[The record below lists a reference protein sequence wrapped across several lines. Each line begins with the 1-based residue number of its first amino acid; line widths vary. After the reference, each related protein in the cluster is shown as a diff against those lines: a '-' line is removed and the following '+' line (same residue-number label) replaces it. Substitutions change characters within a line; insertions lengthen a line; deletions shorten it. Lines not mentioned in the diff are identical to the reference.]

1 MDPVKNRISWKS
13 VFGDGR
19 EAKAA
24 NITKLHSELQEAVS
38 EKGDWN
44 VAVIW
49 KRQGMASF
57 HGRSPHPI
65 GVPMKAEAPPLAS
78 MIFRPIVDIT
88 PSR

>member
-19 EAKAA
+19 EAKSA

-57 HGRSPHPI
+57 HGRTPHPI
-65 GVPMKAEAPPLAS
+65 GVSMKAEAPPLAS